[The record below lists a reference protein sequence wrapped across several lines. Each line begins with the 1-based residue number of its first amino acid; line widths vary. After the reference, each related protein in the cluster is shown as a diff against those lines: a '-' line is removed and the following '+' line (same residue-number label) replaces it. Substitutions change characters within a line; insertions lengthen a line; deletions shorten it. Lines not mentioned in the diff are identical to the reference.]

1 MPNENSLKKIH
12 LLFIAAAFLAFLFLF
27 LTVFI
32 SFPTHEIIR
41 HRFRLTVCTAG
52 LGIPFLLL
60 LFFLMHLASADIR
73 KLLHAAAKE
82 AEQTASFRAETIP
95 ENIRAGD
102 KGKYRISSPDL
113 QRLSGRKAKISHAED
128 VSGLSPESE
137 QAEDPEYCK
146 RIKSASHK
154 IAEYAEDMKKSR
166 SEAVHSIKT
175 ASRFMKETTDRVIS
189 VRAKSEE
196 MRGMIRSINEI
207 AFQTNLLSLNAA
219 VEAAR
224 AGESGSGFA
233 VVAGEVRNLSQK
245 SAGVAKQIEEMI
257 EKTVHDIH
265 AVANLVGETEK
276 AFNSAVDN
284 NKRVGKA
291 IKEIAGISDKQLRY
305 AAR

>member
-1 MPNENSLKKIH
+1 MQNENNLKKIH

-32 SFPTHEIIR
+32 SFPADEIIR
-41 HRFRLTVCTAG
+41 QRFRLTASAAG

-73 KLLHAAAKE
+73 KLLYAAAKE
-82 AEQTASFRAETIP
+82 AEQAVSFREKNIS
-95 ENIRAGD
+95 ENIRTAGE
-102 KGKYRISSPDL
+102 KKYRISSPDL
-113 QRLSGRKAKISHAED
+113 QRLSGGKAKISHAED

-146 RIKSASHK
+146 RIRAASHK
-154 IAEYAEDMKKSR
+154 IAEYAEDMKNFR

-175 ASRFMKETTDRVIS
+175 ASRFMKETTDTVNS

-196 MRGMIRSINEI
+196 MKSMIRSINEI

-224 AGESGSGFA
+224 AGKSGSGFA

-265 AVANLVGETEK
+265 AVANLVEETEK

-284 NKRVGKA
+284 NKRVGRA
-291 IKEIAGISDKQLRY
+291 IKEIAGISDKQLGY
-305 AAR
+305 AAH